1 MCPYMAAGTK
11 KSEAEMGS
19 IATRQGT
26 EDGIGEGEAEM
37 GHYYRTVDGE
47 KLILCSG
54 GLPTCMRR
62 TEKMV
67 STPRA

>member
-1 MCPYMAAGTK
+1 
-11 KSEAEMGS
+11 MGS